1 MITIECIIP
10 RKYHRTVMGAKGC
23 KIQSVTAEFDVQ
35 IKIPDRDTY
44 GMETKK
50 ICFLLLKN
58 FIFIEL
64 KENILHYQE
73 EKFVFSNKH

>member
-23 KIQSVTAEFDVQ
+23 KIQSVTAEYDVQ

-44 GMETKK
+44 GKKKEMETVKE
-50 ICFLLLKN
+50 IFFL
-58 FIFIEL
+58 EL
-64 KENILHYQE
+64 KEA
-73 EKFVFSNKH
+73 EKKLLL

>member
-23 KIQSVTAEFDVQ
+23 KIQSVTAEYDVQ

-44 GMETKK
+44 GKK
-50 ICFLLLKN
+50 
-58 FIFIEL
+58 
-64 KENILHYQE
+64 NILKLQIIKRVKIIFH
-73 EKFVFSNKH
+73 KFWKNNI